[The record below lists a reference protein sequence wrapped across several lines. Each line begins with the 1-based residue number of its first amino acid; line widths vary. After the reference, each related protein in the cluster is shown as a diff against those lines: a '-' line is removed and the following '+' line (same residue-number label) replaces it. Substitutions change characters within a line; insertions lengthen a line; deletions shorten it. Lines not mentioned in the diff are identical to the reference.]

1 MLNKIYHNII
11 QSVIEK
17 VFILGSQFVLSF
29 VLIRLLKRADY
40 GIIGVVAGYF
50 VFVNMINISLE
61 SIMLRDHK
69 DYEDQL
75 EKIFSNF
82 IFFNLI
88 KSIVIII
95 TAIILSVFLV
105 NIHNDFNFVYA
116 IAAISFKYIGN
127 SLVAPFSVYTTAKFN
142 QKLVTKISTIRSIL
156 DILFTAGLLV
166 YPSLFYVAFKNLLVY
181 STFVIIWL
189 FYSKSFIKYTK
200 VLNFKNID
208 FEFLKNSLLNY
219 SLWTHIN
226 GVVTN
231 FIYKSDT
238 FFLSF
243 FVSLSIIGDYNVAL
257 TNANIANILP
267 MIFGYQNSVA
277 LSHSRDI
284 KHAYKISNG
293 FIRLSIYVGS
303 LTMIGF
309 IFFGKIYLKLITG
322 QENVQNI
329 YFYMLFIVAGLVIIK
344 SFSSPL
350 NSFVNIK
357 GSVKS
362 LFKTVLLP
370 SFLITSLLYLV
381 SAKFWGAIGVSIA
394 NIINSLIWL
403 ILMIREVKKYDYEF
417 ESILEFKNDYK
428 YVKELIKNGFKD

>member
-1 MLNKIYHNII
+1 MIKKIYNNII

-17 VFILGSQFVLSF
+17 FFILGSQFVLSF
-29 VLIRLLKRADY
+29 VLVRLLERSDY

-50 VFVNMINISLE
+50 VFVNIINISLE
-61 SIMLRDHK
+61 SIMLRDHQ
-69 DYEDQL
+69 DYEGKL
-75 EKIFSNF
+75 EKYFFNF
-82 IFFNLI
+82 IFFNII
-88 KSIVIII
+88 KSIIILI

-127 SLVAPFSVYTTAKFN
+127 SLVAPFSIYATAKFN

-156 DILFTAGLLV
+156 DILFTAGLLF
-166 YPSLFYVAFKNLLVY
+166 YPTLSFVAFKNFLVY
-181 STFVIIWL
+181 TIFIAFWL
-189 FYSKSFIKYTK
+189 FYSKSFIVYTK
-200 VLNFKNID
+200 VFKLNNLDLAFIKD
-208 FEFLKNSLLNY
+208 SLFNY

-243 FVSLSIIGDYNVAL
+243 FISLSIIGDYNVAL
-257 TNANIANILP
+257 TNANVANVLP

-277 LSHSRDI
+277 LSHSKDM

-293 FIRLSIYVGS
+293 FIRLSVYIGS
-303 LTMIGF
+303 LTMGGF
-309 IFFGKIYLKLITG
+309 VVFGKSYLRLVTG
-322 QENVQNI
+322 QENVNNI
-329 YFYMLFIVAGLVIIK
+329 YLYMIFIVAGLVIIK
-344 SFSSPL
+344 SFASPL
-350 NSFVNIK
+350 NSFINIK

-370 SFLITSLLYLV
+370 TFLITALLYLV
-381 SAKFWGAIGVSIA
+381 SAKFWGALGVSIA
-394 NIINSLIWL
+394 NIINSMIWL
-403 ILMIREVKKYDYEF
+403 TLMIKEVKKYGYDF
-417 ESILEFKNDYK
+417 ESILEFQNDYK
-428 YVKELIKNGFKD
+428 YFKEFITSGFKN